1 MDGPSLRPVPSHAR
15 PPHRPIDPMTGE
27 TAAAL
32 ERRPHTVDS
41 SAETRIQQ
49 GTPAFRRTALALFL
63 AGFSTFGLLYTV
75 QPLLPEFSRHFGVSA
90 AGSAMS
96 LSLTTGTLAVAM
108 LLAGLL
114 SDAIGRRPLMIVAL
128 LASAVLSLGTALV
141 DDWTTLLVLRTLL
154 GLALSGVP
162 AVAMTYLV
170 EEMDSRA
177 LGLAMG
183 LYIGG
188 NAIGG
193 MSGRLLAGIIA
204 DHWGWRWG
212 IGVVSIIAVA
222 STVLLWLQ
230 LPPSRHF
237 HPRRDGLRQLPSRWR
252 ALFADPGL
260 PWLFATSFVLMG
272 VFVPLYNY
280 LGYHLLAPP
289 YHLSQ
294 TVVGLIFSVYLV
306 GTFSSA
312 WMGQQATRYGRGRI
326 LSISFALIGAGIALL
341 AMPWLSTMALGI
353 ALVTFGF
360 FGGHSVASSWV
371 GSRAG
376 AMRAEA
382 SALYLFA
389 YYLGSSV
396 LGGVGGLAYA
406 AWDWRG
412 VCVFA
417 AVLTLIG
424 GGIVWALQQRAPQP
438 VTA

>member
-1 MDGPSLRPVPSHAR
+1 MHGR
-15 PPHRPIDPMTGE
+15 IEPMNGDTAAIPACRVSSGQPAP
-27 TAAAL
+27 TAAAATHI
-32 ERRPHTVDS
+32 E
-41 SAETRIQQ
+41 Q
-49 GTPAFRRTALALFL
+49 GTPAFRRTAVALFL

-75 QPLLPEFSRHFGVSA
+75 QPLLPEFSRHFGISA
-90 AGSAMS
+90 ANSALALS
-96 LSLTTGTLAVAM
+96 LSTGLLAVMM
-108 LLAGLL
+108 LLAGLV
-114 SDAIGRRPLMIVAL
+114 SDRVGRRNVMITAL
-128 LASAVLSLGTALV
+128 LASTVLSAASALV
-141 DDWTTLLVLRTLL
+141 SDWSTLLVLRALL
-154 GLALSGVP
+154 GVALSGVP

-188 NAIGG
+188 NAVGG
-193 MSGRLLAGIIA
+193 MSGRLIAGIVA

-212 IGVVSIIAVA
+212 IGAVSLIAVL
-222 STVLLWLQ
+222 STMLLWMQ

-237 HPRRDGLRQLPSRWR
+237 QSRGGGLRQLPPRWR
-252 ALFADPGL
+252 SLFADAGL
-260 PWLFATSFVLMG
+260 PWLFATAFVLMG
-272 VFVPLYNY
+272 VFVTLYNY

-289 YHLSQ
+289 YRLSQ

-312 WMGQQATRYGRGRI
+312 WMGQQAIRHGRGRV
-326 LSISFALIGAGIALL
+326 LSICYALIVSGIVLL
-341 AMPWLSTMALGI
+341 AMPWLWSMAIGI

-376 AMRAEA
+376 SMRAEA

-396 LGGVGGLAYA
+396 LGAVGGLAYT
-406 AWDWRG
+406 AWDWLG
-412 VCVFA
+412 VCLFTGM
-417 AVLTLIG
+417 LTLVGAGIAWSLWRRLATNDGRLPSTPGIG
-424 GGIVWALQQRAPQP
+424 
-438 VTA
+438 

>member
-1 MDGPSLRPVPSHAR
+1 MNGD
-15 PPHRPIDPMTGE
+15 
-27 TAAAL
+27 TAAL
-32 ERRPHTVDS
+32 IERS
-41 SAETRIQQ
+41 SSSQMPARSQHIEQ
-49 GTPAFRRTALALFL
+49 GTPAFRRTAAALFL

-90 AGSAMS
+90 ANSALALS
-96 LSLTTGTLAVAM
+96 LSTGLLAVSM
-108 LLAGLL
+108 LVAGLI
-114 SDAIGRRPLMIVAL
+114 SDRVGRRGVMITAL
-128 LASAVLSLGTALV
+128 LASTVLSAASAMV
-141 DDWTTLLVLRTLL
+141 DDWATLLILRTLL
-154 GLALSGVP
+154 GIALSGVP

-188 NAIGG
+188 NAVGG
-193 MSGRLLAGIIA
+193 MSGRLIAGIVA

-212 IGVVSIIAVA
+212 IGVVSLIAVL
-222 STVLLWLQ
+222 STVLLWVQ

-237 HPRRDGLRQLPSRWR
+237 QSRRGGLRELPARWR
-252 ALFADPGL
+252 QLFADPGL
-260 PWLFATSFVLMG
+260 PSLFATAFVLMG
-272 VFVPLYNY
+272 VFVTLYNY

-289 YHLSQ
+289 YRLSQ

-312 WMGQQATRYGRGRI
+312 WMGQQANRHGRGRVLGI
-326 LSISFALIGAGIALL
+326 CYGLIALGIVL
-341 AMPWLSTMALGI
+341 LTLPWLGCMAAGI

-376 AMRAEA
+376 MMRAEA

-389 YYLGSSV
+389 YYLGSSLAGAV
-396 LGGVGGLAYA
+396 GGVFYTH
-406 AWDWRG
+406 WDWWG
-412 VCVFA
+412 VCAFT
-417 AVLTLIG
+417 AVLTAIG
-424 GGIVWALQQRAPQP
+424 AGIAWRLGRRKHSLPAALALSR
-438 VTA
+438 

>member
-1 MDGPSLRPVPSHAR
+1 MNGD
-15 PPHRPIDPMTGE
+15 
-27 TAAAL
+27 TAA
-32 ERRPHTVDS
+32 PD
-41 SAETRIQQ
+41 TRIQQ
-49 GTPAFRRTALALFL
+49 GTPAFHRTALALFL

-75 QPLLPEFSRHFGVSA
+75 QPLLPGFSRHFGVSA
-90 AGSAMS
+90 AGSALALS
-96 LSLTTGTLAVAM
+96 LSTGLLAVMM
-108 LLAGLL
+108 LVAGLI
-114 SDAIGRRPLMIVAL
+114 SDRIGRRNVMITAL
-128 LASAVLSLGTALV
+128 LASTVLSAASALV
-141 DDWTTLLVLRTLL
+141 HDWSTLLLLRALL
-154 GLALSGVP
+154 GIALSGVP

-188 NAIGG
+188 NAVGG
-193 MSGRLLAGIIA
+193 MSGRLIAGIVA

-212 IGVVSIIAVA
+212 IGAVSIIALA
-222 STVLLWLQ
+222 STVLLWMQ

-237 HPRRDGLRQLPSRWR
+237 RSRRGGLRQLPTRWR

-260 PWLFATSFVLMG
+260 PWLFVTAFVLMG
-272 VFVPLYNY
+272 VFVTLYNY

-289 YHLSQ
+289 YGLSQ

-312 WMGQQATRYGRGRI
+312 WMGQQATRHGRGRV
-326 LSISFALIGAGIALL
+326 LSICYALIALGIVMLAL
-341 AMPWLSTMALGI
+341 PWLWSMALGI

-389 YYLGSSV
+389 YYFGSSV
-396 LGGVGGLAYA
+396 LGAIGGLAYTA
-406 AWDWRG
+406 LDWQG
-412 VCVFA
+412 VCAFTGL
-417 AVLTLIG
+417 LTLTG
-424 GGIVWALQQRAPQP
+424 AGIAWRLWRRPESHALAVAGCGR
-438 VTA
+438 

>member
-1 MDGPSLRPVPSHAR
+1 MNGDTAAIPACRVSSGQPAP
-15 PPHRPIDPMTGE
+15 
-27 TAAAL
+27 TAAA
-32 ERRPHTVDS
+32 S
-41 SAETRIQQ
+41 TRIEQ
-49 GTPAFRRTALALFL
+49 GTPAFQRTAVALFL

-90 AGSAMS
+90 ANSALALS
-96 LSLTTGTLAVAM
+96 LSTGLLAVMM
-108 LLAGLL
+108 LLAGLV
-114 SDAIGRRPLMIVAL
+114 SDRVGRRNVMITAL
-128 LASAVLSLGTALV
+128 LASTVLSAASALV
-141 DDWTTLLVLRTLL
+141 SDWTTLLVLRALL
-154 GLALSGVP
+154 GVALSGVP

-188 NAIGG
+188 NAVGG
-193 MSGRLLAGIIA
+193 MSGRLIAGIVA

-212 IGVVSIIAVA
+212 IGAVSLIAVL
-222 STVLLWLQ
+222 STVLLWMQ

-237 HPRRDGLRQLPSRWR
+237 QSRRGGLRQLPSRWR
-252 ALFADPGL
+252 ALFADAGL
-260 PWLFATSFVLMG
+260 PWLFATAFVLMG
-272 VFVPLYNY
+272 VFVTLYNY

-289 YHLSQ
+289 YRLSQ

-312 WMGQQATRYGRGRI
+312 WMGQQAIHHGRGRV
-326 LSISFALIGAGIALL
+326 LSICYALIVAGIVLL
-341 AMPWLSTMALGI
+341 AMPWLWSMAIGI

-376 AMRAEA
+376 SMRAEA

-396 LGGVGGLAYA
+396 LGAVGGLAYT
-406 AWDWRG
+406 AWDWPG
-412 VCVFA
+412 VCLFTGM
-417 AVLTLIG
+417 LTLVG
-424 GGIVWALQQRAPQP
+424 AGIAWSLWRNP
-438 VTA
+438 VMVRGLP

>member
-1 MDGPSLRPVPSHAR
+1 MNGD
-15 PPHRPIDPMTGE
+15 
-27 TAAAL
+27 TAAL
-32 ERRPHTVDS
+32 PERNCTDQP
-41 SAETRIQQ
+41 SAPSQHIEQ
-49 GTPAFRRTALALFL
+49 GTPAFRRTAVALFL

-90 AGSAMS
+90 ANSALALS
-96 LSLTTGTLAVAM
+96 LSTGLLAVTM
-108 LLAGLL
+108 LVAGLI
-114 SDAIGRRPLMIVAL
+114 SDRVGRRGVMITAL
-128 LASAVLSLGTALV
+128 LASTVLSAASAMV

-154 GLALSGVP
+154 GIALSGVP

-188 NAIGG
+188 NAVGG
-193 MSGRLLAGIIA
+193 MSGRLIAGIVA

-212 IGVVSIIAVA
+212 IGAVSLIAVF
-222 STVLLWLQ
+222 STVLLWMQ

-237 HPRRDGLRQLPSRWR
+237 QSRRGGLRELPARWR
-252 ALFADPGL
+252 QLFADPGL
-260 PWLFATSFVLMG
+260 PWLFATAFVLMG
-272 VFVPLYNY
+272 VFVTLYNY

-289 YHLSQ
+289 YQLSQ

-312 WMGQQATRYGRGRI
+312 WMGQQATKHGRGRVLGI
-326 LSISFALIGAGIALL
+326 CYALIALGIVMLAL
-341 AMPWLSTMALGI
+341 PWLGCMAVGI

-376 AMRAEA
+376 VMRAEA

-389 YYLGSSV
+389 YYLGSS
-396 LGGVGGLAYA
+396 LAGAAGGVFYTH
-406 AWDWRG
+406 WDWWG
-412 VCVFA
+412 VCAFT
-417 AVLTLIG
+417 AVLTVIG
-424 GGIVWALQQRAPQP
+424 ATIAWRLGRRAQPLQAALAVSR
-438 VTA
+438 

>member
-1 MDGPSLRPVPSHAR
+1 MNGD
-15 PPHRPIDPMTGE
+15 
-27 TAAAL
+27 TAAL
-32 ERRPHTVDS
+32 PEHS
-41 SAETRIQQ
+41 STRHPPAPSQHIEQ
-49 GTPAFRRTALALFL
+49 GTPAFRRTAAALFL

-90 AGSAMS
+90 ANSALALS
-96 LSLTTGTLAVAM
+96 LSTGLLAVSM
-108 LLAGLL
+108 LVAGLI
-114 SDAIGRRPLMIVAL
+114 SDRVGRRGVMITAL
-128 LASAVLSLGTALV
+128 LASTVLSAASAMV
-141 DDWTTLLVLRTLL
+141 DDWTTLLILRTLL
-154 GLALSGVP
+154 GIALSGVP

-188 NAIGG
+188 NAVGG
-193 MSGRLLAGIIA
+193 MSGRLIAGIVA

-212 IGVVSIIAVA
+212 IGVVSLIAVL
-222 STVLLWLQ
+222 STVLLWVQ

-237 HPRRDGLRQLPSRWR
+237 QSRRGGLRELPARWR
-252 ALFADPGL
+252 QLFADPGL
-260 PWLFATSFVLMG
+260 PSLFATAFVLMG
-272 VFVPLYNY
+272 VFVTLYNY

-289 YHLSQ
+289 YRLSQ

-312 WMGQQATRYGRGRI
+312 WMGQQANRHGRGRVLGI
-326 LSISFALIGAGIALL
+326 CYGLIALGIVL
-341 AMPWLSTMALGI
+341 LSLPWLGCMAVGI

-376 AMRAEA
+376 VMRAEA

-389 YYLGSSV
+389 YYLGSS
-396 LGGVGGLAYA
+396 LAGAAGGVFYTR
-406 AWDWRG
+406 WDWWG
-412 VCVFA
+412 VCAFT
-417 AVLTLIG
+417 AVLTAIG
-424 GGIVWALQQRAPQP
+424 ATIAWRLGRRAQPLPAALALSR
-438 VTA
+438 